1 MRVVIEALDRYHR
14 RKVTWEVGTCKNEG
28 NLTGPRG
35 PLRARYLPYLKHV
48 DRCSDRPAVLY
59 VGKLFVV
66 SMVHIE

>member
-28 NLTGPRG
+28 NLTGPR
-35 PLRARYLPYLKHV
+35 YLPYLKHV
-48 DRCSDRPAVLY
+48 DRRSDRPAVLY